1 RPLRRSAAAAVRADS
16 SSSAP
21 LLDTPRLSVGFLCR
35 LVRTSSTPA
44 ASTDLFASGTAIP
57 ASTNK
62 LGFTPEFLGRVKLV
76 TSFASLLGVGLY
88 NYFLKEVPLRKIFLV
103 TTIIGSALGMT
114 QVLLVTGLNRK
125 FGISDEW
132 FSIGDSLIITVL
144 GQ

>member
-1 RPLRRSAAAAVRADS
+1 LCQLVTFLSTKALRIEV
-16 SSSAP
+16 
-21 LLDTPRLSVGFLCR
+21 FI
-35 LVRTSSTPA
+35 
-44 ASTDLFASGTAIP
+44 DLYPITIFHAKP
-57 ASTNK
+57 

-76 TSFASLLGVGLY
+76 TSFASLLCVGLY

-114 QVLLVTGLNRK
+114 QVLLVSGLNRK

>member
-1 RPLRRSAAAAVRADS
+1 RPLRRSAATAVRADS

-21 LLDTPRLSVGFLCR
+21 LLETPRLSMGFLCR
-35 LVRTSSTPA
+35 LVRTSSTLA
-44 ASTDLFASGTAIP
+44 ASMDLLASGTTIP

-62 LGFTPEFLGRVKLV
+62 LGFTPEFLGHVKLV

-103 TTIIGSALGMT
+103 
-114 QVLLVTGLNRK
+114 LLVTGLNRK

-132 FSIGDSLIITVL
+132 FSIGDSLIITIL